1 MKCSHFTLSYR
12 SQSTG
17 EEQQTTGCTG
27 NQHKHVLQCNSLFV
41 RVSPPSVFADTF
53 DLRLTFVGENSG
65 YYLAVAAGS
74 FFIQPLGSSCG
85 FCSSA
90 VVSEPIPHHR
100 PYWLVD
106 IKVCRF
112 PPLHFG
118 CVKGFPPS
126 GIEMEAELATFRLV
140 ASFHRCAGLCVQTA
154 QSLNREGQQRF
165 RLPALQLAQHFGLLP
180 QEPPPTEYSLKAGL
194 SAALSSFAARSEC
207 AWAAVPGKPDCTIK

>member
-1 MKCSHFTLSYR
+1 M
-12 SQSTG
+12 
-17 EEQQTTGCTG
+17 
-27 NQHKHVLQCNSLFV
+27 
-41 RVSPPSVFADTF
+41 FADTF
-53 DLRLTFVGENSG
+53 DLRLTFAGENSG
-65 YYLAVAAGS
+65 YNLAVAAGS

-90 VVSEPIPHHR
+90 VVSKPIPHHR

-126 GIEMEAELATFRLV
+126 GVEMEAELATFRLV

-154 QSLNREGQQRF
+154 QSLNREGQQWF
-165 RLPALQLAQHFGLLP
+165 RLPALQLAQHFGLLLP

-194 SAALSSFAARSEC
+194 SAALPSFAARSEC
-207 AWAAVPGKPDCTIK
+207 AWAAAPGKPDYTIK